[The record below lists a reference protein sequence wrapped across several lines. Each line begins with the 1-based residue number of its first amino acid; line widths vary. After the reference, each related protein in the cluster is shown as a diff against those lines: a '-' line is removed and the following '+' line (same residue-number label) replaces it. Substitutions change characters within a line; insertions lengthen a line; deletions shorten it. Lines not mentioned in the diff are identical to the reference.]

1 MVGRKAGNE
10 MTDTFERMREVLA
23 FLDRADNPARVLA
36 RETSNFVIDPDDQ
49 ILNDIATE
57 HPSFPLIWSLMNT
70 SLENLC
76 RRNLAEDEFYSC
88 LWGLI
93 SDGNMFGEEE
103 DRTLALLCAL
113 SNPRLPY
120 VRFVCPSME
129 DVRYETLS
137 RRLAPKIRALR
148 QIAARTFP
156 QKTQE
161 ALAALSVIDTG
172 ETDEERAVMM
182 AMLLTYVR
190 EIMVQQVNGFFEN
203 LC

>member
-1 MVGRKAGNE
+1 MVGYTADNE
-10 MTDTFERMREVLA
+10 MTGAFERVREMLA
-23 FLDRADNPARVLA
+23 FLDRADNPAEVLA
-36 RETSNFVIDPDDQ
+36 GEISNLVIDPDDQ
-49 ILNDIATE
+49 MLNEIATE
-57 HPSFPLIWSLMNT
+57 HPSLPLIWSLMGT

-76 RRNLAEDEFYSC
+76 RRNLTENEFYSC

-93 SDGNMFGEEE
+93 SDGNMFGEVE

-137 RRLAPKIRALR
+137 RQLAPRIRTLR

-190 EIMVQQVNGFFEN
+190 EITGQ
-203 LC
+203 

>member
-1 MVGRKAGNE
+1 MARRKVGAETAGE
-10 MTDTFERMREVLA
+10 FERAGEILA
-23 FLDRADNPARVLA
+23 LLDGSDDPVELLA
-36 RETSNFVIDPDDQ
+36 RETSKFVMDPDDQ
-49 ILNDIATE
+49 DLNAVAGG
-57 HPSFPLIWSLMNT
+57 HPSLPLIWSLMSA

-88 LWGLI
+88 LWGLL
-93 SDGNMFGEEE
+93 SDGNMFSKDE

-113 SNPRLPY
+113 SNPRIPY
-120 VRFVCPSME
+120 VRFSCPSME
-129 DVRYETLS
+129 DARYEVLS
-137 RRLAPKIRALR
+137 RQLAPRIRALR
-148 QIAARTFP
+148 QIAVRTFP

-190 EIMVQQVNGFFEN
+190 ELMAE
-203 LC
+203 